1 MGRKNHGNPCRA
13 GTVIVG
19 EENMKSIR
27 MKRSGQNRNL
37 YAYILIAPGLLL
49 LTLIMLYPLIRGV
62 ISSFFTQQAA
72 STHFDEFVGI
82 RYYKELLKD
91 QIFQTSFGNSILYTV
106 IVVTAQYFTGL
117 AIALLLNQNFKGRG
131 IYRSLILIPWVVP
144 GVSAAMT
151 WKWMFDSQNG
161 IVNQMLMQL
170 GVITQSIDW
179 LGSRSGALYAVM
191 VTSVWKAIP
200 FVAIVLLASLQ
211 QVDQGLYAAVKIDG
225 GSAFHEFWYITLP
238 GIKKISITT
247 ILLETIWTFNQ
258 FDLVFTMTKGGPA
271 NSSMIVPVYT
281 YLTSFSFFKT
291 NKAAA
296 IGVISLLIVSI
307 PAILYIYYNNK
318 EDV

>member
-1 MGRKNHGNPCRA
+1 M
-13 GTVIVG
+13 IVG
-19 EENMKSIR
+19 DENMKSIR
-27 MKRSGQNRNL
+27 MKRPGRNRNV

-49 LTLIMLYPLIRGV
+49 LALIMIYPLIRGV
-62 ISSFFTQQAA
+62 VSSFFTQQAA
-72 STHFDEFVGI
+72 SVHFDEFVGI
-82 RYYKELLKD
+82 RYYKELLRD
-91 QIFQTSFGNSILYTV
+91 QIFRTSFGNSILYTV
-106 IVVTAQYFTGL
+106 IVVAAQYFIGL
-117 AIALLLNQNFKGRG
+117 AIALLLNQNFRGRS

-161 IVNQMLMQL
+161 IINQIFMKMGL
-170 GVITQSIDW
+170 ITENIDW
-179 LGSRSGALYAVM
+179 LGLRASALYAVM
-191 VTSVWKAIP
+191 VVSVWKAVP
-200 FVAIVLLASLQ
+200 FVAIVLLATLQ

-225 GSAFHEFWYITLP
+225 GSSFHEFRYITLP

-318 EDV
+318 EDE

>member
-1 MGRKNHGNPCRA
+1 M
-13 GTVIVG
+13 IVG
-19 EENMKSIR
+19 DENMKSSR
-27 MKRSGQNRNL
+27 MKRSRQSRNM

-49 LTLIMLYPLIRGV
+49 LTLIMIYPLVRGA

-72 STHFDEFVGI
+72 SNHFDEFVGI
-82 RYYKELLKD
+82 RYYKELLRD
-91 QIFQTSFGNSILYTV
+91 PIFQTSFGNSIRYTV
-106 IVVTAQYFTGL
+106 IVVAAQYVIGL
-117 AIALLLNQNFKGRG
+117 AIALLLNQDFRGRG

-161 IVNQMLMQL
+161 IINQILMKL
-170 GVITQSIDW
+170 GLITQNVDW
-179 LGSRSGALYAVM
+179 LGSQSSALYAVM

-200 FVAIVLLASLQ
+200 FVAIVLLATLQ

-225 GSAFHEFWYITLP
+225 GSAFHEFRYITLP

-271 NSSMIVPVYT
+271 NRSMIVPVYT

-318 EDV
+318 EDE

>member
-1 MGRKNHGNPCRA
+1 M
-13 GTVIVG
+13 IVG

-179 LGSRSGALYAVM
+179 LGSWSGALYAVM

-307 PAILYIYYNNK
+307 PAIMYIYYNNK

>member
-1 MGRKNHGNPCRA
+1 
-13 GTVIVG
+13 
-19 EENMKSIR
+19 MKSIR

>member
-1 MGRKNHGNPCRA
+1 
-13 GTVIVG
+13 
-19 EENMKSIR
+19 MKSIR
-27 MKRSGQNRNL
+27 MKRPGRNRNV

-49 LTLIMLYPLIRGV
+49 LALIMIYPLIRGV
-62 ISSFFTQQAA
+62 VSSFFTQQAA
-72 STHFDEFVGI
+72 SVHFDEFVGI
-82 RYYKELLKD
+82 RYYKELLRD
-91 QIFQTSFGNSILYTV
+91 QIFRTSFGNSILYTV
-106 IVVTAQYFTGL
+106 IVVAAQYFIGL
-117 AIALLLNQNFKGRG
+117 AIALLLNQNFRGRS

-161 IVNQMLMQL
+161 IINQIFMKMGL
-170 GVITQSIDW
+170 ITENIDW
-179 LGSRSGALYAVM
+179 LGLRASALYAVM
-191 VTSVWKAIP
+191 VVSVWKAVP
-200 FVAIVLLASLQ
+200 FVAIVLLATLQ

-225 GSAFHEFWYITLP
+225 GSSFHEFRYITLP

-318 EDV
+318 EDE

>member
-1 MGRKNHGNPCRA
+1 M
-13 GTVIVG
+13 IVG
-19 EENMKSIR
+19 DENMKSIR
-27 MKRSGQNRNL
+27 MKRPRRNRNV

-49 LTLIMLYPLIRGV
+49 LALIMIYPLIRGV
-62 ISSFFTQQAA
+62 VSSLFTQQAT
-72 STHFDEFVGI
+72 SVHFDEFVGI

-91 QIFQTSFGNSILYTV
+91 QIFRTSFGNSILYTV
-106 IVVTAQYFTGL
+106 IVVAAQYFIGL
-117 AIALLLNQNFKGRG
+117 AIALLLNQNFRGRS

-161 IVNQMLMQL
+161 IINQIFMKMGL
-170 GVITQSIDW
+170 ITENIDW
-179 LGSRSGALYAVM
+179 LGLRASALYAVM
-191 VTSVWKAIP
+191 VVSVWKAVP
-200 FVAIVLLASLQ
+200 FVAIVLLATLQ

-225 GSAFHEFWYITLP
+225 GSSFHEFRYITLP

-318 EDV
+318 EDE

>member
-1 MGRKNHGNPCRA
+1 M
-13 GTVIVG
+13 IVG
-19 EENMKSIR
+19 DENMKSIR
-27 MKRSGQNRNL
+27 KKRSGRNKNI

-49 LTLIMLYPLIRGV
+49 LTLIMIYPLIRGV
-62 ISSFFTQQAA
+62 ISSFFSQQMA
-72 STHFDEFVGI
+72 SVRFGEFVGI
-82 RYYKELLKD
+82 RYYKELMKD
-91 QIFQTSFGNSILYTV
+91 QIFRTSFGNSILYTG
-106 IVVTAQYFTGL
+106 IVVVAQYFIGL
-117 AIALLLNQNFKGRG
+117 AIALLLNQNFRGRG

-161 IVNQMLMQL
+161 IINQILMKL
-170 GVITQSIDW
+170 GMITENIDW
-179 LGSRSGALYAVM
+179 LGLQSSALYSVM
-191 VTSVWKAIP
+191 VTSVWKAVP
-200 FVAIVLLASLQ
+200 FVAIVLLATLQ

-225 GSAFHEFWYITLP
+225 GSAFHEFRYITLP

-318 EDV
+318 EDE

>member
-1 MGRKNHGNPCRA
+1 
-13 GTVIVG
+13 
-19 EENMKSIR
+19 
-27 MKRSGQNRNL
+27 
-37 YAYILIAPGLLL
+37 
-49 LTLIMLYPLIRGV
+49 
-62 ISSFFTQQAA
+62 
-72 STHFDEFVGI
+72 
-82 RYYKELLKD
+82 
-91 QIFQTSFGNSILYTV
+91 
-106 IVVTAQYFTGL
+106 
-117 AIALLLNQNFKGRG
+117 
-131 IYRSLILIPWVVP
+131 
-144 GVSAAMT
+144 
-151 WKWMFDSQNG
+151 MFDSQNG